1 MTYHI
6 YKYWEAM
13 QRLTFDDLP
22 LQFDHLMVVHV
33 GNAAYIYLCA
43 LLARSTQVI
52 PAYIFSSGRGRICSR
67 LSEAA
72 TIMHDVV
79 L

>member
-1 MTYHI
+1 
-6 YKYWEAM
+6 M

-43 LLARSTQVI
+43 LLAQIV
-52 PAYIFSSGRGRICSR
+52 PEYSGQEFARDYQT
-67 LSEAA
+67 AN
-72 TIMHDVV
+72 
-79 L
+79 

>member
-1 MTYHI
+1 
-6 YKYWEAM
+6 M

-33 GNAAYIYLCA
+33 GNAVYIYLCA

-52 PAYIFSSGRGRICSR
+52 PAVQDEEEFARDYQKLQILC
-67 LSEAA
+67 
-72 TIMHDVV
+72 MM
-79 L
+79 